1 MRLMESEYKF
11 NQKSQVFQKQKCWKI
26 LSKTSVASSFSAVS
40 CFFKSDIKEDNFKF
54 QKLRRTLLVRRRRR
68 WIRTRLRN
76 TLNTAQPG

>member
-1 MRLMESEYKF
+1 MLKDF
-11 NQKSQVFQKQKCWKI
+11 VKNV
-26 LSKTSVASSFSAVS
+26 SSFILFGREFV
-40 CFFKSDIKEDNFKF
+40 FLKTDIKEDNFKF